1 MKEIFVNV
9 CGDHWANPQQ
19 VQDQLIGT
27 DPTELV
33 YLDINT
39 EGPCLSTLGIIDT
52 VKQCCAQTGRDLKSI
67 VIDNWHNTIEDIE
80 FQRRHRP
87 RISHFFWMS
96 NSYRHT
102 QQQASTHQYLVSL
115 FVGRATLSRA
125 VMLYDVNKMFGDQ
138 ALLSLM
144 SGHGFKL
151 DQDPGLD
158 FDFDQTTK
166 FKTWWT
172 NSKVVSLDN
181 HAVQDQYNSLHNTNQ
196 DLLKFYHLFDI
207 EIVAETYTRGATFF
221 PTEKTVRPISQGKAL
236 LVYGP
241 RGYLAQLQ
249 KLGFQTWHT
258 LWDES
263 YDQLQ
268 GAERWDA
275 MKQSMQKIKHTE
287 VIESIAQ
294 IGQYNQQV
302 LQDLITKYQPQ

>member
-9 CGDHWANPQQ
+9 CGDCWVNPQQ
-19 VQDQLIGT
+19 VQDQLINT
-27 DPTELV
+27 NPTELV
-33 YLDINT
+33 YLDINA
-39 EGPCLSTLGIIDT
+39 EGPSLFTLGIVDAI
-52 VKQCCAQTGRDLKSI
+52 KQCCIQTGRNPKSI
-67 VIDNWHNTIEDIE
+67 VIDNWHNTIEDTE
-80 FQRRHRP
+80 FARRHRP

-102 QQQASTHQYLVSL
+102 PQQPLTHQYLVAL
-115 FVGRATLSRA
+115 FIGRATLSRA
-125 VMLYDVNKMFGDQ
+125 VMLHDTNQMLRDQ

-144 SGHGFKL
+144 SGNGFHV
-151 DQDPGLD
+151 DQDHGLD
-158 FDFDQTTK
+158 KDFDQSEK

-172 NSKVVSLDN
+172 QHSISSLDN
-181 HAVQDQYNSLHNTNQ
+181 HSVQDQYNSLHNTNQ

-207 EIVAETYTRGATFF
+207 EIVAETYTRGVTFF

-241 RGYLAQLQ
+241 CGYLAQLQ

-268 GAERWDA
+268 GAKRWTA
-275 MKQSMQKIKHTE
+275 MKQVILQIKHTE
-287 VIESIAQ
+287 VVDSIAKIAQ
-294 IGQYNQQV
+294 HNQQV
-302 LQDLITKYQPQ
+302 LQDLITRYQPQ